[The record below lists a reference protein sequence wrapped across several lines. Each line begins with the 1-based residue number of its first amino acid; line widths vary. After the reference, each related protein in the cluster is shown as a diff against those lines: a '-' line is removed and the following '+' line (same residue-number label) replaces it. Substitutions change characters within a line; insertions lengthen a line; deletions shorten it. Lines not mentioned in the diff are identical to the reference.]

1 VTPVSPP
8 QDLHEQLETSFG
20 LNAFGAGVSEV
31 LAHHLDFMT
40 VPAGTEIVQEG
51 ACDRSMFFVFKG
63 EASMFR
69 GGIDLGLVGP
79 GEYFGE
85 VALVVGRPRGASV
98 RAVETML
105 LGCLG
110 QEAFTRLLGEEPEI
124 ATRFLSKVVGSLAGR
139 LQGMT
144 DSVGV
149 LIRDRSLPRRTHV
162 DVVVSDRNRSI
173 KNGTRL
179 EALLPKQ
186 VNGHPVVAGLLDRR
200 AVSLTTPLS
209 GDCTVEPLTT
219 EHWEGA
225 RVFRRSLGLLVLE
238 AAGRVAPDQGIR
250 LGPSLGVAQ
259 HLEVRGAPSPELAQR
274 LEAEIEALALASV
287 ELSQE
292 LWTID
297 EARDYFERLGD
308 TDSLQ
313 VLHLWRDGAVPMA
326 TYGTIYVLAMQPIL
340 PNAQILVGHRIVE
353 EEGGLLLVHA
363 PRPGRSNSAS
373 AAGMQHADMVSKQ
386 SRIMARTQKKW
397 MRTLDV
403 NSVGDFNQACI
414 KGGVGQIIR
423 VSEGFQEK
431 EIGRI
436 ADEIARKHE
445 QVRVVCIAGPSS
457 SGKSTFIKRLT
468 VQLQVNGIRPLGV
481 SLDDYYVDRA
491 ETPLLEDGEYDFE
504 AFEALQVD
512 LLQGQISSLLQGHQV
527 RTARYD
533 FVSGQ
538 SNCEGGPE
546 VQLGPHDV
554 LLLEGIHGLNPRLL
568 QGIEDAQVFRIFI
581 CPLAQLPFDRLARVH
596 ASDIR
601 LLRRIVRDRHSRNY
615 TAAET
620 IARWPLVRAGERKH
634 IFPFQSEADV
644 VFDSSLVYEP
654 SVLKVFAE
662 RYLLEVSSS
671 HVSYPTAYR
680 LLQLVDRFVAIYP
693 DHVPHTSLLRE
704 FIGNSGFERD

>member
-1 VTPVSPP
+1 MTPVSPP

-20 LNAFGAGVSEV
+20 LDAFGAGVAEV
-31 LAHHLDFMT
+31 LAQHLEFMT
-40 VPAGTEIVQEG
+40 VPAETKIVQEG
-51 ACDRSMFFVFKG
+51 ACDRSMFFVFRG
-63 EASMFR
+63 EARMCR
-69 GGIDLGLVGP
+69 GGIDLGTVGP

-85 VALVVGRPRGASV
+85 VALVVGQPRGASV

-105 LGCLG
+105 LARLG
-110 QEAFTRLLGEEPEI
+110 LEGFTRLLGEQPEV

-149 LIRDRSLPRRTHV
+149 LIRDRALPRRTHV
-162 DVVVSDRNRSI
+162 DVVVAGKQRSI

-179 EALLPKQ
+179 EDLLAKQ
-186 VNGHPVVAGLLDRR
+186 VHGHPVVAGLLDRR

-209 GDCTVEPLTT
+209 GECTVEPLTT
-219 EHWEGA
+219 QHWEGT
-225 RVFRRSLGLLVLE
+225 RIYRRSLGLLVLE
-238 AAGRVAPDQGIR
+238 AASQVAPDLELR
-250 LGPSLGVAQ
+250 LGPSLGFAQ
-259 HLEVRGAPSPELAQR
+259 QLELQQTPSLELAKR
-274 LEAEIEALALASV
+274 LQAETEALAKARAP
-287 ELSQE
+287 LSNE

-308 TDSLQ
+308 KDSLQ

-326 TYGTIYVLAMQPIL
+326 TYGTVYVLAPQPIL
-340 PNAQILVGHRIVE
+340 PSSELLLGHRIVKE
-353 EEGGLLLVHA
+353 NGGLLLVHA
-363 PRPGRSNSAS
+363 PRPGRADAAS
-373 AAGMQHADMVSKQ
+373 ESLMKHANMVSKQ
-386 SRIMARTQKKW
+386 SRSMTRTQKKW
-397 MRTLDV
+397 MQTLDV
-403 NSVGDFNQACI
+403 SSVGDFNQACI

-436 ADEIARKHE
+436 ADEIAQKHE

-468 VQLQVNGIRPLGV
+468 VQLQVNGIRPLGL
-481 SLDDYYVDRA
+481 SLDDYYVDR
-491 ETPLLEDGEYDFE
+491 ERTPRLEDGDYDFE
-504 AFEALQVD
+504 AFEAMQAD
-512 LLQGQISSLLQGHQV
+512 LLQEQIASLLQGRKV
-527 RTARYD
+527 RTASYD
-533 FVSGQ
+533 FVSGI
-538 SNCEGGPE
+538 SDTAGGPE
-546 VQLGPHDV
+546 LSLGRHDV

-568 QGIEDAQVFRIFI
+568 EGIEDAQVFRIFI

-596 ASDIR
+596 ASDMR

-620 IARWPLVRAGERKH
+620 ISRWPLVRAGERKH

-662 RYLLEVSSS
+662 RYLLEVSSA
-671 HVSYPTAYR
+671 HASYPTAYR

-704 FIGNSGFERD
+704 FIGNSGFDRR